1 MKGKYT
7 RLKLKM
13 LLIPNNFTNSQV
25 KTYNYFKY
33 SSFLT
38 DQLRRSDNHVQPAIV
53 YSERNMPVV
62 FRPLSTDITITE
74 MPIMKTEGARFIK
87 RVTF

>member
-1 MKGKYT
+1 
-7 RLKLKM
+7 M
-13 LLIPNNFTNSQV
+13 LLIPNNFKMSVV

-53 YSERNMPVV
+53 YSERNLPIV
-62 FRPLSTDITITE
+62 FEALSTIISIDDVLVHN
-74 MPIMKTEGARFIK
+74 PIC
-87 RVTF
+87 